1 MNFSISLMSEFQ
13 LLLKLYI
20 LYIIF
25 SLIFVMVYFFFYN
38 NNIFN
43 NNFEKKNKRILK
55 IIILF
60 FITSISLFGLF
71 YINILNLFL
80 YNNFL
85 LNLSQNN
92 FLARHYFLVINIFP
106 ENNFNLF
113 TFTINKF
120 NLIFFLLF
128 FFLFPFIF
136 IIMSYDYINIK
147 IYIYIYIIFVLSFFL
162 LIIENV
168 ILFYFI
174 YELLLILVF
183 YSMYLSANTR
193 GGVEAALYFAGWAI
207 LGSILVGVAFI
218 LLIILTN
225 CSYFYLLKFNKL
237 NSNETYYI
245 YLLFFLGFGVKLSVW
260 PFWYW
265 LPKAHVEVS
274 TGMSIFLSC
283 ILIKLSLF
291 CLLRVQ
297 HVLLSEISF
306 NICIF
311 FSFICS
317 IDIVFRFI
325 NLRDLKAIVAYGSVL
340 HTNLLIALIHLDSFK
355 VLKSSVFYIWG
366 HSLSTTSLFIII
378 NVLESRYSSRNI
390 LYISGVWYS
399 SPILGYLIFFNLLSF
414 LDLPISLFFWG
425 ELWLWV
431 ISIEQLF
438 LLSIQVL
445 FLVNVVFTSIFF
457 KVWWCILFGT
467 PDVSIKKINSN
478 DLNYEANL
486 ILIWLAFIQFILGIQ
501 PGILSYISGL
511 YI

>member
-1 MNFSISLMSEFQ
+1 
-13 LLLKLYI
+13 
-20 LYIIF
+20 
-25 SLIFVMVYFFFYN
+25 
-38 NNIFN
+38 
-43 NNFEKKNKRILK
+43 
-55 IIILF
+55 
-60 FITSISLFGLF
+60 
-71 YINILNLFL
+71 
-80 YNNFL
+80 
-85 LNLSQNN
+85 
-92 FLARHYFLVINIFP
+92 
-106 ENNFNLF
+106 
-113 TFTINKF
+113 
-120 NLIFFLLF
+120 
-128 FFLFPFIF
+128 
-136 IIMSYDYINIK
+136 
-147 IYIYIYIIFVLSFFL
+147 
-162 LIIENV
+162 
-168 ILFYFI
+168 
-174 YELLLILVF
+174 
-183 YSMYLSANTR
+183 
-193 GGVEAALYFAGWAI
+193 
-207 LGSILVGVAFI
+207 
-218 LLIILTN
+218 
-225 CSYFYLLKFNKL
+225 
-237 NSNETYYI
+237 
-245 YLLFFLGFGVKLSVW
+245 
-260 PFWYW
+260 
-265 LPKAHVEVS
+265 
-274 TGMSIFLSC
+274 MSIFLSC

-399 SPILGYLIFFNLLSF
+399 SPVLGYLIFFNLLSF

-467 PDVSIKKINSN
+467 PDISIKKINSN
-478 DLNYEANL
+478 DLNYEVNL
-486 ILIWLAFIQFILGIQ
+486 ILIWLAFIQFILGVQ

-511 YI
+511 YL